1 MEDVKKSNVLSFG
14 IETILS
20 GGCSSPD
27 TSITS
32 SDDLSFRSA
41 SVSPSPPP
49 SSYHDHHQQLL
60 QLHPLLHLQLG
71 QQMFLQS
78 LQQPLQPPRPAMIP
92 RLRCSLRKHKA
103 DRKPRT
109 PFSTEQLAKLEQKYQ
124 DRPYLTVEERQKVSL
139 ELELTDT
146 QVKIW
151 FQNRRAKAKRSA
163 EAEIFQKQR
172 ESGGEQTNL
181 LPPSLALM
189 APPPFPFFF

>member
-1 MEDVKKSNVLSFG
+1 MEDVKKNNVLSFG
-14 IETILS
+14 IDTILS
-20 GGCSSPD
+20 GCSSPD
-27 TSITS
+27 TSTC

-49 SSYHDHHQQLL
+49 SYVLPGHDHLL
-60 QLHPLLHLQLG
+60 HLPPLLHLQLG

-78 LQQPLQPPRPAMIP
+78 LQSLQQQPPARPIP

-124 DRPYLTVEERQKVSL
+124 ERTYLTVEERLKVSE

-172 ESGGEQTNL
+172 ESSPGPALG
-181 LPPSLALM
+181 LM

>member
-20 GGCSSPD
+20 GGCSPD
-27 TSITS
+27 TSRS

-49 SSYHDHHQQLL
+49 SYDSLL
-60 QLHPLLHLQLG
+60 HLHPLLHLQLSH
-71 QQMFLQS
+71 QMLLQS
-78 LQQPLQPPRPAMIP
+78 LQQPPRPTIP
-92 RLRCSLRKHKA
+92 RLSCSLRKHKA

-109 PFSTEQLAKLEQKYQ
+109 PFSTEQLTKLEQKYQ
-124 DRPYLTVEERQKVSL
+124 ERAYLTVEERQKVS
-139 ELELTDT
+139 EQLELTDT

-163 EAEIFQKQR
+163 EAEVFQKQR
-172 ESGGEQTNL
+172 ESADQTNL
-181 LPPSLALM
+181 LPPSLGLM
-189 APPPFPFFF
+189 APPAFPFFL